1 MSGTPH
7 SVPSS
12 AAPGATSVE
21 PPPLRWLTI
30 DDFLRRVGS
39 KTPAPGGGAV
49 ACSTGATAA
58 ALAKMVVEYSLGKKN
73 LAEHQQALQRA
84 GMMLGRLV
92 DLFMQLADEDAAAYG
107 LVNELSKLP
116 ETDERRQRE
125 YAGAAAA
132 AVQAPRAA
140 LAACADLLTLI
151 ESLVT
156 ITNRH
161 LRSDL
166 AIAGV
171 LAEAG
176 AKSAW
181 WNVSVNLSLID
192 DTHRRAD
199 VEAECRGEVERA
211 MHQRVL
217 IERGCE

>member
-1 MSGTPH
+1 MTTAPI
-7 SVPSS
+7 S
-12 AAPGATSVE
+12 AATAAV
-21 PPPLRWLTI
+21 PLRTLRLEE
-30 DDFLRRVGS
+30 FLQHVGS

-49 ACSTGATAA
+49 ACSTGATGA

-73 LAEHQQALQRA
+73 LAEHQPALTRA
-84 GMMLGRLV
+84 AAALSRLS
-92 DLFMQLADEDAAAYG
+92 DLFMLLADEDAAAYG

-116 ETDERRQRE
+116 ESDPRRARE

-140 LAACADLLTLI
+140 LAACADLLRLTETL
-151 ESLVT
+151 VP

-171 LAEAG
+171 LGEAA
-176 AKSAW
+176 AKAAW
-181 WNVSVNLSLID
+181 WNVSVNLPLITD
-192 DTHRRAD
+192 PERRAA
-199 VEAECRGEVERA
+199 VEAECRAEIERA
-211 MHQRVL
+211 VRQRAA